1 MLNKLEDLYKESI
14 QTQISSH
21 SLLPHIAQA
30 AERIMQCLLRGNKII
45 VCGYG
50 RSYANAQVLV
60 ANLLNRYDLKRP
72 SFPSVLLSADS
83 AINAAFI
90 ADQAFDKLYQQQ
102 FNAIAQTGDLL
113 VAFIPDNNETNA
125 LNTVAHAVNKEINV
139 IVLTGNT
146 GDYLQGILTD
156 EDIAI
161 NVPSNKESRILENH
175 LFIANAICEL
185 IDHQLFAQV

>member
-14 QTQISSH
+14 QTRIASH
-21 SLLPHIAQA
+21 SLLPQIVQA
-30 AERIMQCLLRGNKII
+30 AESIMGCLLRGNKVI

-90 ADQAFDKLYQQQ
+90 ADQNVEKLYQHQ
-102 FNAIAQTGDLL
+102 FNAVAQSGDLL
-113 VAFIPDNNETNA
+113 IALIPSANDQMA
-125 LNTVAHAVNKEINV
+125 LSLVSHAVNKEISV
-139 IVLTGNT
+139 IALTASSN
-146 GDYLQGILTD
+146 DYVQGILSDSDLT
-156 EDIAI
+156 IA
-161 NVPSNKESRILENH
+161 VPSNKDSRVIENH